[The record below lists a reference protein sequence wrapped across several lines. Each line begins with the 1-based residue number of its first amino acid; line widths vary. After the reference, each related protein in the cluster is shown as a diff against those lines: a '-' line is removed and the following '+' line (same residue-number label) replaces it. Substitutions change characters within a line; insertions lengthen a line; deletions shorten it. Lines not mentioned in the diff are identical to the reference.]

1 MSEKELRF
9 IDPTSFTLL
18 NVSINFVIAIV
29 VSIIALIVS
38 GIMGMIAVVA
48 MFIPTVIFGTLML
61 DMSSNFLTSILY
73 NEFTKKL
80 NCIKLDITEDGEIKK
95 ISPIPTALML
105 ALTITI
111 IALIFYLM
119 CFLLIPIV
127 GYYLITIMMYSGQL
141 MNAMIISQYYTLL
154 ITPLYVV
161 IGLIAI
167 FVASFVTVLIET
179 VLYNL
184 LTNSIGGAVVE
195 LKTED
200 GLTSLES
207 INPVKTAT
215 IFAVIDIVL
224 SIIIGLTYVIMSKN
238 YIGFVGQVIG
248 GVIGTFVAVLVFAY
262 LYNILSKKLGK
273 IKVELI

>member
-1 MSEKELRF
+1 MNEKELRF

-18 NVSINFVIAIV
+18 NVSINFVITIV

-61 DMSSNFLTSILY
+61 DISSNFLTSILY

-105 ALTITI
+105 ALTMTI

-141 MNAMIISQYYTLL
+141 MNAMIISQYCTLL

-248 GVIGTFVAVLVFAY
+248 GVIGTFVVVLVFAY

>member
-1 MSEKELRF
+1 MNEKELRF

-18 NVSINFVIAIV
+18 NVSINFVITIV

-248 GVIGTFVAVLVFAY
+248 GVIGTFVVVLVFAY

>member
-18 NVSINFVIAIV
+18 NVSINFVIVIV

-61 DMSSNFLTSILY
+61 DISSNFLTSILY

-105 ALTITI
+105 ALIITI

-141 MNAMIISQYYTLL
+141 MNAMIISQYCTLL

-238 YIGFVGQVIG
+238 YIGFVSQVIG
-248 GVIGTFVAVLVFAY
+248 GVIGTFVVVLVFAY